1 MGAGVAEQ
9 TTGDRLR
16 AELGTPDDP
25 YARTVLI
32 NEAARV
38 ADRLD
43 RLAELVDGEDSVWAT
58 LTTARD
64 GDIEVRV
71 DGALVEARQ
80 QANTLRQLLAEIRRQ
95 GSSTDNGYDP
105 LDDL

>member
-1 MGAGVAEQ
+1 MSEL

-16 AELGTPDDP
+16 AELACDGDP

-32 NEAARV
+32 VEAARV

-43 RLAELVDGEDSVWAT
+43 VLNDLLTGDERLWLRLADG
-58 LTTARD
+58 RD
-64 GDIEVRV
+64 GTLDIRV
-71 DGALVEARQ
+71 DGALAEARQ

-95 GSSTDNGYDP
+95 GDDTADEADD
-105 LDDL
+105 DDLADL